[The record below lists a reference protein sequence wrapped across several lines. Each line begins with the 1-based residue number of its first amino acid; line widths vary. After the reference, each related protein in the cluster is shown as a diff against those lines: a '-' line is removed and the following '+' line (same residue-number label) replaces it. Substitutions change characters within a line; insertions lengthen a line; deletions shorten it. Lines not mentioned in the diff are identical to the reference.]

1 MGSELIQLLEQEA
14 RVEKDKVLDDAR
26 RRAEELLAGARRDA
40 EETLTSTRRRL
51 ENERTQARTRAA
63 SAASLRAA
71 ALILEAKDKA
81 IQQVFERATAEL
93 RRASEDPARRRA
105 ILRRLLEEAAQ
116 GIVTQGAMLEVPP
129 GDAEAAKDVCRALR
143 LSLEIRET
151 PDLSGGVRLTTEDR
165 RIAVENTIASRLART
180 RSILVSRVAEIL
192 WGHEPDVP

>member
-1 MGSELIQLLEQEA
+1 MGSELIQLLEREA

-26 RRAEELLAGARRDA
+26 KEAEELLARARKDA
-40 EETLTSTRRRL
+40 EDISASTGQRL
-51 ENERTQARTRAA
+51 ENERTQARTRSV

-81 IQQVFERATAEL
+81 IQRVFAQATAEL
-93 RRASEDPARRRA
+93 KRASEDPSRRRA

-116 GIVTQGAMLEVPP
+116 GIVTQGATLEVPP
-129 GDAEAAKDVCRALR
+129 GDAQAAKDACRAVGLA
-143 LSLEIRET
+143 LEVRET

-180 RSILVSRVAEIL
+180 RSTLVSRVAEIL
-192 WGHEPDVP
+192 WGA